1 MALEAQK
8 KLLTGKLTDLQ
19 KDLGFAKF
27 VAGPSREPVIS
38 GNYVYVY
45 TDNKLIKSTLEDI
58 IDKTKALYRS
68 ASNISSKGTA
78 VWTEGDYAGLEL
90 AVKPYKDTSLNTDE
104 QETLQGIFIATK
116 FNNPNTTYQLDDLK
130 KYGDPKT
137 DSKYSIDSL
146 YIKAKKMWID
156 SSIRTADKTYELKG
170 KFGIKSD
177 FRVQQ
182 RSNSKFVDNISKAA
196 GKLMKEAGFRMGLD
210 KWNPAD
216 IWLCSPSLL
225 KTDFD
230 QFTGIVQLNKW
241 ILDHFQQGK
250 LIPVSLKLTGKNVK
264 YELKNPNTVDKM
276 FDYQK
281 YDMGKTGY
289 TGSLYGNI
297 YYSGGSISLRNF
309 GRPESI
315 SGEINGQ
322 FAQGGKVKLSIFVDA
337 INRLGGNMKTK
348 THQEIRAMFEKTP
361 TMLYDKLHKDMLAL
375 TNEKMTRDELASEV
389 EVKGNKI
396 NFVISKYQ
404 VGDLL
409 SAFIKLSKEKKNK
422 VLSAAVGYA
431 GSETEISSVHLKIY

>member
-58 IDKTKALYRS
+58 IDETKALYRS

-216 IWLCSPSLL
+216 IWLSL
-225 KTDFD
+225 
-230 QFTGIVQLNKW
+230 IH
-241 ILDHFQQGK
+241 I
-250 LIPVSLKLTGKNVK
+250 
-264 YELKNPNTVDKM
+264 
-276 FDYQK
+276 
-281 YDMGKTGY
+281 
-289 TGSLYGNI
+289 
-297 YYSGGSISLRNF
+297 
-309 GRPESI
+309 
-315 SGEINGQ
+315 
-322 FAQGGKVKLSIFVDA
+322 
-337 INRLGGNMKTK
+337 
-348 THQEIRAMFEKTP
+348 
-361 TMLYDKLHKDMLAL
+361 
-375 TNEKMTRDELASEV
+375 
-389 EVKGNKI
+389 
-396 NFVISKYQ
+396 
-404 VGDLL
+404 
-409 SAFIKLSKEKKNK
+409 
-422 VLSAAVGYA
+422 
-431 GSETEISSVHLKIY
+431 

>member
-8 KLLTGKLTDLQ
+8 KQLTGKLTALQ
-19 KDLGFAKF
+19 KELGFAKF
-27 VAGPSREPVIS
+27 IAGPSRDPVIA
-38 GNYVYVY
+38 GKNVFVY
-45 TDNKLIKSTLEDI
+45 TDNKLIRETLQDI
-58 IDKTKALYRS
+58 IKKTNADYR
-68 ASNISSKGTA
+68 ATSNISSKGTA

-130 KYGDPKT
+130 KYGDPK
-137 DSKYSIDSL
+137 IDSRYKIDDL
-146 YIKAKKMWID
+146 FMKTKKPWFD
-156 SSIRTADKTYELKG
+156 SSIRTAEKAFELKG
-170 KFGIKSD
+170 KLGIRSD

-196 GKLMKEAGFRMGLD
+196 GKLIKEAGFKMGLD

-216 IWLCSPSLL
+216 IWLCNPSLIN
-225 KTDFD
+225 TNFN

-250 LIPVSLKLTGKNVK
+250 LIPVSLKFTGKNVK
-264 YELKNPNTVDKM
+264 YEIKNPNTVDKM
-276 FDYQK
+276 FDYER
-281 YDMGKTGY
+281 YDLGKTGY

-322 FAQGGKVKLSIFVDA
+322 FAQGGKVKLSVFVEA
-337 INRLGGNMKTK
+337 IKRVGGNMRTK
-348 THQEIRAMFEKTP
+348 THQEIRAMYEKTP
-361 TMLYDKLHKDMLAL
+361 TMLYDKLHKDMLEL
-375 TNEKMTRDELASEV
+375 TSEKLTRDQLTSEV
-389 EVKGNKI
+389 EVKLNKI

-409 SAFIKLSKEKKNK
+409 RAFNKLSKEKKEK